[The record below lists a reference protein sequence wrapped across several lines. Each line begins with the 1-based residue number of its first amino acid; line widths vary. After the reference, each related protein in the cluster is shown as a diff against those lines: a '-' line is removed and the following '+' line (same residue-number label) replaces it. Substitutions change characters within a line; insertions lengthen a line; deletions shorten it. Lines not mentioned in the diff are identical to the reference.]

1 MSLRCA
7 AMAVPLLVSL
17 PLCGAQT
24 RPLAILSPE
33 QLVQQ
38 GANLS
43 RGAAQQLEAQ
53 LEKNPED
60 LNARAQLL
68 GYYWYQ
74 WMQPGEAAAKAA
86 RRRHVLWLIEHHPDS
101 PVTGLEEAAISET
114 GNSLIDPEGYQQAR
128 KLWLSLIE
136 AKRGNAYLL
145 GNLAKFFQMSDKPLA
160 ESALLQAKA
169 LQPENGEWDWRLG
182 YLYAMGILG
191 VDALGVNGQPT
202 SADPFEIGRAHV

>member
-43 RGAAQQLEAQ
+43 RGAARQLEAQ

-60 LNARAQLL
+60 LTARAKLL
-68 GYYWYQ
+68 GYYWY
-74 WMQPGEAAAKAA
+74 
-86 RRRHVLWLIEHHPDS
+86 
-101 PVTGLEEAAISET
+101 
-114 GNSLIDPEGYQQAR
+114 
-128 KLWLSLIE
+128 
-136 AKRGNAYLL
+136 
-145 GNLAKFFQMSDKPLA
+145 
-160 ESALLQAKA
+160 
-169 LQPENGEWDWRLG
+169 
-182 YLYAMGILG
+182 
-191 VDALGVNGQPT
+191 
-202 SADPFEIGRAHV
+202 